1 MHKKWFIV
9 TNNPKFIKYNNFR
22 VEYKLENYI
31 EVLYRVRDYVHKNN
45 KIITHPLY
53 GNITPTTTL
62 YRSVVLEEA
71 NYLDLES
78 VYLIED
84 SIQKVERIIKLEK
97 IRNFSE
103 SIKKDLEFIDYTLIK
118 ETLDQIL

>member
-1 MHKKWFIV
+1 V
-9 TNNPKFIKYNNFR
+9 TNNPKFIGYHNFLIDFN
-22 VEYKLENYI
+22 EDGFLD
-31 EVLYRVRDYVHKNN
+31 VLYRVRNLIHKNY
-45 KIITHPLY
+45 KILTHPLY

-62 YRSVVLEEA
+62 YRSIVVEKV
-71 NYLDLES
+71 NYLDMES

-97 IRNFSE
+97 HRIFPD
-103 SIKKDLEFIDYTLIK
+103 SIKEDLEFIDYTLIK